1 MKDGANMKDEIKKEI
16 TNLLSD
22 KKAREGIE
30 IIKSLNYSK
39 EMDGLI
45 METIKEMTDDYDLYL
60 TKHGRYMNFSDSD
73 ASLNMVKGVFE
84 SKKGEYGFVIVS
96 NLDTDVFIP
105 RDYKN
110 SAMDGDLVLVNI
122 TKGKTNTANCEGK
135 IIKVIKRNPNVKI
148 AEVIKEK
155 NGYYALLK
163 DDKSNNEMFLKG
175 DNLDKLVPGDLITI
189 RIETSKKGNPVAC
202 FEKRIG
208 NKNDP
213 GIDIISVLAKHEFEV
228 EFPDEVKEELKTIP
242 TEVLESD
249 LKGRTDLRDMEIFTI
264 DGDDTKDIDDAI
276 SLQML
281 PNGNYELGVHIADV
295 SYYVKENS
303 PLDIEAR
310 KRGTSVYLADRVVPM
325 LPHQLS
331 NGICSLNPNVDRLSV
346 SCVMKIDNNG
356 HIVDYKIFP
365 SVIRSRIQ
373 MTYNKVNAILEK
385 GEEIEGYHEFV
396 PTLKKMQELAS
407 IIRKYKINKGY
418 IDFEVD
424 EAKIIVD
431 DTGKAIDIKKRY
443 RGVGE
448 KLIEDF
454 MICANE
460 CVAKYIGNMGLPGIY
475 RVHGDVNVDR
485 LRKFVG
491 TLGILGINIK
501 ENLNG
506 NINQKMIQRIIDKIS
521 KLDSFQVLS
530 TKMLSCMDK
539 AKYQTNNI
547 GHFALALRDYTH
559 FTSPIRRYPDTTTH
573 RLLRNY
579 FFESDGITDEKINHF
594 ENILDE
600 ICLTSSERER
610 ASMECEREV
619 DDMKMAEY
627 MESHIGEIF
636 DGVVSGITSF
646 GMFVM
651 LPDKLIEGL
660 VRTDTMNETM
670 YYDNETESLT
680 GGTTHTVY
688 TIGTKVRIK
697 VIDANKET
705 RKIDF
710 IIEEGDINGSEN

>member
-1 MKDGANMKDEIKKEI
+1 MVLIVKDEIKKEI
-16 TNLLSD
+16 VKLLSD
-22 KKAREGIE
+22 KKAREAIE

-39 EMDGLI
+39 EMDSLI
-45 METIKEMTDDYDLYL
+45 IETIQEMTDEYDLYI
-60 TKHGRYMNFSDSD
+60 TKHGRYMNFCDSD
-73 ASLNMVKGVFE
+73 KSKNMVKGVFE
-84 SKKGEYGFVIVS
+84 CKRGEYGFVIVS
-96 NLDTDVFIP
+96 DLESDIFIP
-105 RDYKN
+105 KGYKN
-110 SAMDGDLVLVNI
+110 SAMDGDLVLALI
-122 TKGKTNTANCEGK
+122 TKGQTNTANSEGR
-135 IIKVIKRNPNVKI
+135 IIKVIKRNPNVLVS
-148 AEVIKEK
+148 EVIKEK
-155 NGYYALLK
+155 SGYYALLK
-163 DDKSNNEMFLKG
+163 ADKTNKELVLKG
-175 DNLDKLVPGDLITI
+175 DSLDKLVPGDLITVK
-189 RIETSKKGNPVAC
+189 IETSKRGNAVAR

-213 GIDIISVLAKHEFEV
+213 GIDIIAILAKHEFDV
-228 EFPDEVKEELKTIP
+228 EFPSDVIEELKNIP
-242 TEVLESD
+242 SEVKESD
-249 LKGRTDLRDMEIFTI
+249 LKGRVDLRGEEIFTI

-276 SLQML
+276 SLKIL
-281 PNGNYELGVHIADV
+281 PDGNYELGVHIADV

-303 PLDIEAR
+303 PLDVEAR

-331 NGICSLNPNVDRLSV
+331 NGICSLNSGVDRLSV
-346 SCVMKIDNNG
+346 SCVMKIDQNG
-356 HIVDYKIFP
+356 HIIDYKIFP

-373 MTYNKVNAILEK
+373 MTYKKVNAILEHD
-385 GEEIEGYHEFV
+385 EVSDGYQEFV
-396 PTLKKMQELAS
+396 PTLEKMQELAS

-431 DTGKAIDIKKRY
+431 SDGRAIDVVKRY

-460 CVAKYIGNMGLPGIY
+460 CVAKYIGDMGLPGIY
-475 RVHGDVNVDR
+475 RVHGDVNTDR
-485 LRKFVG
+485 LRTFIK
-491 TLGILGINIK
+491 TLGVLGIDIK

-506 NINQKMIQRIIDKIS
+506 HINQKMIQKIIDKI
-521 KLDSFQVLS
+521 KDLDAFQVLS

-573 RLLRNY
+573 RLLHNY
-579 FFESDGITDEKINHF
+579 FFDKEGVTDEKVRHF
-594 ENILDE
+594 ENILDD

-627 MESHIGEIF
+627 MENHIGEEFAGI
-636 DGVVSGITSF
+636 VSGITSF
-646 GMFVM
+646 GIFVM

-660 VRTDTMNETM
+660 VRNDTIGEVM
-670 YYDNETESLT
+670 YYDNETETLVGARS
-680 GGTTHTVY
+680 HKVY
-688 TIGTKVRIK
+688 TLGTKVKIK
-697 VIDANKET
+697 VLDANKET

-710 IIEEGDINGSEN
+710 IIEEE